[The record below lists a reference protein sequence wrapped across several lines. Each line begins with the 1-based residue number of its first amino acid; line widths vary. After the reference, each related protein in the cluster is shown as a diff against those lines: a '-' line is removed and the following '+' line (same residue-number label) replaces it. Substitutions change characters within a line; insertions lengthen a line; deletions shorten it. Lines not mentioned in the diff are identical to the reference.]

1 MDDDPARNILT
12 VQTAACP
19 REPDRAPRA
28 STAKHPPSPA
38 QSRPVVLTQFLRP
51 AMTASSSQLLS
62 CVPHLVQSQTQFLGP
77 ALGWAGLDWMELFW
91 AVGVKGTEKRGSRK
105 KSEKEKKKRNRK
117 KKKEKSKAQRLE
129 TSGRQRHQP
138 ICLPFSFVS
147 SFIVYLSLY
156 HPSPVPRSREFR
168 CASILRLQFAC
179 ENHRFFC
186 RHLVLPANPRQFG
199 NSARARRP
207 CCTDYSTLFFF
218 SGTKEAP
225 CFWGIG
231 NRGLFGHQ

>member
-1 MDDDPARNILT
+1 MWCCPPIRHDKVDDDPARNILT

-105 KSEKEKKKRNRK
+105 KSEKEKKRNRK
-117 KKKEKSKAQRLE
+117 KRKKKAKHSDWKQAGASDISQFAFPSALSRRLLFILVF
-129 TSGRQRHQP
+129 TTHP
-138 ICLPFSFVS
+138 PF
-147 SFIVYLSLY
+147 
-156 HPSPVPRSREFR
+156 PVPGNFVV
-168 CASILRLQFAC
+168 RLYYAYSLLVKIID
-179 ENHRFFC
+179 FF
-186 RHLVLPANPRQFG
+186 VA
-199 NSARARRP
+199 
-207 CCTDYSTLFFF
+207 
-218 SGTKEAP
+218 
-225 CFWGIG
+225 I
-231 NRGLFGHQ
+231 